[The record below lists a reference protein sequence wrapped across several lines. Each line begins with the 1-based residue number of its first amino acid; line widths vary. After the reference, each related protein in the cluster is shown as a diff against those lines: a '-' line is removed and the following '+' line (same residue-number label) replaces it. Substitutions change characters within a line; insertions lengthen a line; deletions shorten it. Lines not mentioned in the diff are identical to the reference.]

1 MRTLKNRKM
10 PGKVGDVTLKGINRW
25 FKSVFEQLG
34 YMVLA
39 KSKGMTDKIQVYI
52 NSVHRLK
59 QAIENKKTAPANS
72 RASTSTKD
80 DKRDDK
86 KNDSDRASIVYS
98 TPEEASEAFNVSLL
112 MHY

>member
-1 MRTLKNRKM
+1 MRTLKNRKI

-34 YMVLA
+34 YMILA

-59 QAIENKKTAPANS
+59 QAIEDKKTKVYDADKVEDLRIMSAHLDVLLKHIH
-72 RASTSTKD
+72 KD
-80 DKRDDK
+80 
-86 KNDSDRASIVYS
+86 
-98 TPEEASEAFNVSLL
+98 F
-112 MHY
+112 

>member
-39 KSKGMTDKIQVYI
+39 KSKGMSDKIQVYI

-59 QAIENKKTAPANS
+59 NAIEDKKTKVYDADKVEDLRIMSANLDVLLKHIH
-72 RASTSTKD
+72 KD
-80 DKRDDK
+80 
-86 KNDSDRASIVYS
+86 
-98 TPEEASEAFNVSLL
+98 F
-112 MHY
+112 

>member
-39 KSKGMTDKIQVYI
+39 KSKGMSDKIQVYI

-59 QAIENKKTAPANS
+59 QAIEDKKTKVYDADKVEDLRIMSSNLDVLLKHIH
-72 RASTSTKD
+72 KD
-80 DKRDDK
+80 
-86 KNDSDRASIVYS
+86 
-98 TPEEASEAFNVSLL
+98 F
-112 MHY
+112 

>member
-1 MRTLKNRKM
+1 M

-39 KSKGMTDKIQVYI
+39 KSKGMSDKINVYI

-59 QAIENKKTAPANS
+59 QAIEDKKTKVYDADKVEDL
-72 RASTSTKD
+72 RIMSTHLDILLKHIRKD
-80 DKRDDK
+80 
-86 KNDSDRASIVYS
+86 
-98 TPEEASEAFNVSLL
+98 F
-112 MHY
+112 

>member
-10 PGKVGDVTLKGINRW
+10 PGKIWDVTLKGINRW

-39 KSKGMTDKIQVYI
+39 KSKGMSDKIQVYI

-59 QAIENKKTAPANS
+59 QAIEDKKTKVYDADKVEDL
-72 RASTSTKD
+72 RIMSTHLDVLLKHIRKD
-80 DKRDDK
+80 
-86 KNDSDRASIVYS
+86 
-98 TPEEASEAFNVSLL
+98 F
-112 MHY
+112 

>member
-39 KSKGMTDKIQVYI
+39 KSKGMSDKINVYI

-59 QAIENKKTAPANS
+59 QAIEDKKTKVYDADKVEDL
-72 RASTSTKD
+72 RIMSTHLDILLKHIRKD
-80 DKRDDK
+80 
-86 KNDSDRASIVYS
+86 
-98 TPEEASEAFNVSLL
+98 F
-112 MHY
+112 

>member
-39 KSKGMTDKIQVYI
+39 KAKGMSDKVQVYI

-59 QAIENKKTAPANS
+59 QAVE
-72 RASTSTKD
+72 
-80 DKRDDK
+80 DK
-86 KNDSDRASIVYS
+86 KNKVYDVDKVEDLRIMS
-98 TPEEASEAFNVSLL
+98 THLDILL
-112 MHY
+112 KHIHKDF

>member
-25 FKSVFEQLG
+25 FKSVFEQFG

-39 KSKGMTDKIQVYI
+39 KSNGMSDKINVYI

-59 QAIENKKTAPANS
+59 QAIEDKKTKVYDADKVEDL
-72 RASTSTKD
+72 RIMSTHLDILLKHIRKD
-80 DKRDDK
+80 
-86 KNDSDRASIVYS
+86 
-98 TPEEASEAFNVSLL
+98 F
-112 MHY
+112 

>member
-10 PGKVGDVTLKGINRW
+10 PGKIGDVTLKGINRW

-39 KSKGMTDKIQVYI
+39 KSKGMSDKIQVYI

-59 QAIENKKTAPANS
+59 QAIEDKKTKVYDADKVEDL
-72 RASTSTKD
+72 RIMSTHLDVLLKHIRKD
-80 DKRDDK
+80 
-86 KNDSDRASIVYS
+86 
-98 TPEEASEAFNVSLL
+98 F
-112 MHY
+112 

>member
-39 KSKGMTDKIQVYI
+39 KSKGMSDKIQVYI

-59 QAIENKKTAPANS
+59 QAIEDKKTKVYDADKVEDLRIMSANLDVLLKHIH
-72 RASTSTKD
+72 KD
-80 DKRDDK
+80 
-86 KNDSDRASIVYS
+86 
-98 TPEEASEAFNVSLL
+98 F
-112 MHY
+112 

>member
-1 MRTLKNRKM
+1 M

-39 KSKGMTDKIQVYI
+39 KSKGMSDKIQVYI

-59 QAIENKKTAPANS
+59 QAIEDKKTKVYDADKVEDLRIMSANLDVLLKHIH
-72 RASTSTKD
+72 KD
-80 DKRDDK
+80 
-86 KNDSDRASIVYS
+86 
-98 TPEEASEAFNVSLL
+98 F
-112 MHY
+112 

>member
-1 MRTLKNRKM
+1 MRTIKNRKM

-39 KSKGMTDKIQVYI
+39 KSKGMSDKIQVYI

-59 QAIENKKTAPANS
+59 QAIEDKKTKVYDADKVEDLRIMSANLDVLLKHIH
-72 RASTSTKD
+72 KD
-80 DKRDDK
+80 
-86 KNDSDRASIVYS
+86 
-98 TPEEASEAFNVSLL
+98 F
-112 MHY
+112 

>member
-1 MRTLKNRKM
+1 MRTLKNRKA
-10 PGKVGDVTLKGINRW
+10 PGKVGDVTMRGINKW

-59 QAIENKKTAPANS
+59 QAIENKKIKVHDVDKLDDLCIMCDDVDILLKHIH
-72 RASTSTKD
+72 KD
-80 DKRDDK
+80 
-86 KNDSDRASIVYS
+86 
-98 TPEEASEAFNVSLL
+98 F
-112 MHY
+112 